1 MMYTNIKNRRVSRI
15 MRLFGISLYISFCD
29 FEFINEDIFL
39 LSLFVCD
46 DVEIGVVAKCSEF
59 IIYEYMKI

>member
-1 MMYTNIKNRRVSRI
+1 

-46 DVEIGVVAKCSEF
+46 DVEIGVVAK
-59 IIYEYMKI
+59 